1 MGEAVRKPTKIMVLC
16 TGNSCRSQMAEGF
29 LRAMWGDRVEAH
41 SAGLLV
47 TEVHPRAIAVMAEE
61 GMDISSHSSK
71 LIDPELLASMDI
83 VITVC
88 DNARDSCPNVPPGG
102 KRIHMPVRDPVNTVG
117 TEEEIMADFRRA
129 RDEIRDK
136 LREVLDREL

>member
-1 MGEAVRKPTKIMVLC
+1 MHPKRIMVLC

-29 LRAMWGDRVEAH
+29 LKADWGDRVEAH

-47 TEVHPRAIAVMAEE
+47 TEVHPRAIAVMSEVHI
-61 GMDISSHSSK
+61 DISEHSSK
-71 LIDPELLASMDI
+71 LIDPALLAEMDI

-88 DNARDSCPNVPPGG
+88 DTARDSCPNIPASANH
-102 KRIHMPVRDPVNTVG
+102 IHMPVRDPVNTVG

-129 RDEIRDK
+129 RDEIREK
-136 LREVLDREL
+136 LQDVLKGATGPL

>member
-1 MGEAVRKPTKIMVLC
+1 MHPKRIMVLC

-29 LRAMWGDRVEAH
+29 LRHNWGGLVEAH

-47 TEVHPRAIAVMAEE
+47 TEVHPRAIAVMSEVQI
-61 GMDISSHSSK
+61 DISDHSSK
-71 LIDPELLASMDI
+71 LIDPELLAKMDI

-88 DNARDSCPNVPPGG
+88 DNARDSCPNVPPSVN
-102 KRIHMPVRDPVNTVG
+102 RIHMPVRDPVNTVG

-136 LREVLDREL
+136 LKEVLETELPPFMK